1 MKRHISRVRV
11 AVAAVLGVVLIVA
24 VTAVAAPPPGK
35 GNGNGNGK
43 GNGTG
48 NGNKPAV
55 PVTPTT
61 AAKPAQSQYGPG
73 GNQYGKRKVA
83 ICHKGHTIRVAQ
95 PAVKAHL
102 KHGDRLGAC

>member
-35 GNGNGNGK
+35 GNGNGNGN
-43 GNGTG
+43 GNG
-48 NGNKPAV
+48 KKAAPA
-55 PVTPTT
+55 TPTT
-61 AAKPAQSQYGPG
+61 AATPAQSQYGPG
-73 GNQYGKRKVA
+73 GNQYGKRRVA

-102 KHGDRLGAC
+102 KHGDRLGTC